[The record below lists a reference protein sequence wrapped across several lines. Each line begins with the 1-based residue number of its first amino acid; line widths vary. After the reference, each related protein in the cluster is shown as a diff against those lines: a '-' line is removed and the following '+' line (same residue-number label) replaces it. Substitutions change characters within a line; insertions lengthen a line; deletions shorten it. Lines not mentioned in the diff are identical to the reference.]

1 MRMKKMSSTSSTNK
15 KCAST
20 ATNENNKQVKTAT
33 YKRLARVISQD
44 AFTKF
49 GSSFDK
55 LARFDR

>member
-1 MRMKKMSSTSSTNK
+1 MSSTSSTNK